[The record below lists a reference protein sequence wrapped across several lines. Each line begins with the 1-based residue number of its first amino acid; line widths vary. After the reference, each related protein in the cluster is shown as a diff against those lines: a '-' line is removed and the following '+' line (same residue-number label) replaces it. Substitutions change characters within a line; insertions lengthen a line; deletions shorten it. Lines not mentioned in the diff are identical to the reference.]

1 MGRFRRQAGFTL
13 VELSVVVALIGVL
26 ATLAIS
32 VDPEDQ
38 ATSDAFA
45 DQLVSDFD
53 QIRLRAMATRRWQ
66 RLVFSSTQG
75 ALDEAAEI
83 GMPEPTEWVTS
94 GVLTPPKRIVID
106 SIADRAHVDPTGAS
120 PGEGVGLDLE
130 LRFAPDGTATSRTIY
145 ISDIRG
151 KSRARVVVFAA
162 TGSARAYRGW

>member
-1 MGRFRRQAGFTL
+1 MAAPRPQSGFTL
-13 VELSVVVALIGVL
+13 VELAVVVAIIGVL
-26 ATLAIS
+26 ATMAIS

-45 DQLVSDFD
+45 DQLVSDLD

-66 RLVFSSTQG
+66 RLAFSTTQG
-75 ALDEAAEI
+75 SLDEAEST
-83 GMPEPTEWVTS
+83 GMATPTAWLTA
-94 GVLTPPKRIVID
+94 GVINAPKRIVID
-106 SIADRAHVDPTGAS
+106 SILNRAQVDPTGAS

-130 LRFAPDGTATSRTIY
+130 LLFAPDGTATSRTIY

-151 KSRARVVVFAA
+151 KSKARVVLFAA